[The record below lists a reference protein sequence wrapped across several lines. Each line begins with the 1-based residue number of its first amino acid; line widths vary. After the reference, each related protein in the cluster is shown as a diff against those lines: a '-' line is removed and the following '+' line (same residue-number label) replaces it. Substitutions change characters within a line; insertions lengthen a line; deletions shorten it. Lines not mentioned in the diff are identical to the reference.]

1 MYFSNEHPT
10 EDQIERYLF
19 GSLPELQDED
29 LEEHLLVCHACID
42 IAEKLAVFVDSM
54 RSTLEQSAPKVRA
67 AGRHI

>member
-1 MYFSNEHPT
+1 MYFRNEHPT
-10 EDQIERYLF
+10 EDQIEWYLF
-19 GSLPELQDED
+19 GSLPEPQAEN

-54 RSTLEQSAPKVRA
+54 RSTLEQSTPKVSA